1 MHWSDTGRV
10 SGVGEPYWSDTGRV
24 SGVGEPYWSD
34 TGSRVSGVG
43 EPYWLDTGGV
53 SGVGEPYWL
62 DTGGASRVGEPYW
75 SGTGRVSTKL
85 TLKKAL
91 VYSCIVLIKGQE
103 VHIAILRFTSGITY
117 RPNMRSTIFTLLTVI
132 VAVSG
137 DERRAA
143 PLTCYNC
150 PKVADSVDCQTTTT
164 CEADEQCFTDKYI
177 DEQGNVF
184 FSLSCKSKRVCDILS
199 SLGKRYLPED
209 LGERERRSVIHLC
222 TQCCAAGMCNN
233 KLCTAITTVKPAARC
248 YHCDAEEDPES
259 CVDIK
264 TCDDHELCEAALQHG
279 GNLHH
284 GKRESNKVLCLGCCN
299 DSEGCNHKGCYS
311 ISKIC
316 YIVIP
321 LSVSLS

>member
-1 MHWSDTGRV
+1 
-10 SGVGEPYWSDTGRV
+10 
-24 SGVGEPYWSD
+24 
-34 TGSRVSGVG
+34 
-43 EPYWLDTGGV
+43 
-53 SGVGEPYWL
+53 
-62 DTGGASRVGEPYW
+62 
-75 SGTGRVSTKL
+75 
-85 TLKKAL
+85 
-91 VYSCIVLIKGQE
+91 
-103 VHIAILRFTSGITY
+103 
-117 RPNMRSTIFTLLTVI
+117 MRSTIFTLLTVI

-264 TCDDHELCEAALQHG
+264 TCDDHEECIAEYVYLANGQKRHRLGCRSKRLCEAALQHG

-299 DSEGCNHKGCYS
+299 DREGCNHKGCYS
-311 ISKIC
+311 IKHINVTDSA
-316 YIVIP
+316 P
-321 LSVSLS
+321 